1 MNILLWIIF
10 GALAGWIASVI
21 MGTNR
26 RQGLLGDILIGIVG
40 ALLGGWIASALL
52 GVGITGFN
60 LVSLL
65 IAVGGAVLLIVIMR
79 AFRRPATM
87 P

>member
-21 MGTNR
+21 MGS

-40 ALLGGWIASALL
+40 ALLGGWLGSLLL

-65 IAVGGAVLLIVIMR
+65 LAVVGAVILIAILR